1 MSEDVEFRS
10 KDFADVMLTEDDIS
24 AIINGKKVYKVTP
37 KGEKI
42 SISQSLLVGMLA
54 PLVNYENQVMSQ
66 TEVNNKIDVAKYN
79 TEMMMKDVMK
89 KMGKDMANTMQSSM
103 RLGS

>member
-24 AIINGKKVYKVTP
+24 AIINGKKVYKITP

-42 SISQSLLVGMLA
+42 SISQSLLVGVLA
-54 PLVNYENQVMSQ
+54 PLVDYENQVMSK
-66 TEVNNKIDVAKYN
+66 TEVNNKVMNAEHN
-79 TEMMMKDVMK
+79 AEMMMKDMIKNMEKGIAINMK
-89 KMGKDMANTMQSSM
+89 NSM

>member
-1 MSEDVEFRS
+1 MIKDTEFVS
-10 KDFADVMLTEDDIS
+10 KEFADVMLTEDDIS
-24 AIINGKKVYKVTP
+24 TIINGGRVYKVTP

-54 PLVNYENQVMSQ
+54 PLINYENKVMSQ
-66 TEVNNKIDVAKYN
+66 TEVNNKVDVAKYN

-89 KMGKDMANTMQSSM
+89 KMSNSAIGNIMG
-103 RLGS
+103 LGS

>member
-10 KDFADVMLTEDDIS
+10 KDFADVMLTEDDVS

-42 SISQSLLVGMLA
+42 SISQSLLVGILA
-54 PLVNYENQVMSQ
+54 PVINYENQVM
-66 TEVNNKIDVAKYN
+66 TGDIIKNMEKGIANN
-79 TEMMMKDVMK
+79 
-89 KMGKDMANTMQSSM
+89 MQNRM

>member
-1 MSEDVEFRS
+1 MNDEVEFIS

-24 AIINGKKVYKVTP
+24 AIINGQKVYKITP

-54 PLVNYENQVMSQ
+54 PLINYENEVMSQ
-66 TEVNNKIDVAKYN
+66 TEVNNKVKVAEHN
-79 TEMMMKDVMK
+79 TEMMMNNIIKNIK
-89 KMGKDMANTMQSSM
+89 KGIADNMQNSM